1 MDGLPQA
8 LEDGLPR
15 VLAWDVDDN
24 SLEIQKVLQYLYE
37 HPVLS
42 EVPFLLFDS
51 AQHMG
56 DTNILLKPVR
66 SSNLLSF
73 ITANYRSEDSGP
85 ILIVDDD
92 SHARQFYLSVIT
104 EHLPAYEVTMV
115 ENGRQALESISETL
129 PSLVIL
135 DLMMPEMD
143 GFEVIQWMR
152 SQPAVVHVPVVIL
165 SGKLLSFEDIQRL
178 KPYRKIAFQTKRILD
193 EDELAAMFQ
202 QAVVRDSSSSSDASA
217 IANHAVAF
225 IQNHYNETIARQ
237 DIADAIGVSEN
248 YLTQVFHS
256 EMGIALWEYLNRY
269 RITKSKDLLTRTQL
283 TIAQV
288 ATQVGFEDPAYF
300 SRVFRRHTGR
310 SPRAYRKST

>member
-1 MDGLPQA
+1 M
-8 LEDGLPR
+8 
-15 VLAWDVDDN
+15 
-24 SLEIQKVLQYLYE
+24 SK
-37 HPVLS
+37 
-42 EVPFLLFDS
+42 
-51 AQHMG
+51 
-56 DTNILLKPVR
+56 
-66 SSNLLSF
+66 
-73 ITANYRSEDSGP
+73 
-85 ILIVDDD
+85 
-92 SHARQFYLSVIT
+92 
-104 EHLPAYEVTMV
+104 
-115 ENGRQALESISETL
+115 TL
-129 PSLVIL
+129 PSLVVL

-165 SGKLLSFEDIQRL
+165 SGKILSFEDIQRL

-202 QAVVRDSSSSSDASA
+202 QAVVRDSSSSSDTSA

-225 IQNHYNETIARQ
+225 IQNHFNETIARQ
-237 DIADAIGVSEN
+237 DIADTIGVSEN

-300 SRVFRRHTGR
+300 SRVFRRQTDQ